1 MRRKR
6 GKKPGLILTV
16 LMAIAALG
24 WWFLQ
29 QSPEFVIAGLAD
41 PMELREL
48 GERGANPRLNQI
60 VYWLHEV
67 EHAGDDPTKVLA
79 VALARVYGSAAQRE
93 LVQAGLLRNLNI
105 AHRLGLLTP
114 EHGNLEQL
122 KQGRSPTITMGP
134 YAGEK
139 TEVDHILP
147 RSLAPELDNEL
158 ANLELTPASLNR
170 QKSNRVNERHLSV
183 AEQFYQAGLLTAE
196 SRERVR
202 AQARLNPSTVA
213 TP

>member
-6 GKKPGLILTV
+6 GKKPGLLFT
-16 LMAIAALG
+16 LLAAIVALG
-24 WWFLQ
+24 WWFIQ

-41 PMELREL
+41 PVELREL

-60 VYWLHEV
+60 VYWLHEA
-67 EHAGDDPTKVLA
+67 ERAGDNPTNVLA
-79 VALARVYGSAAQRE
+79 TALARVYGSAAQRQ
-93 LVQAGLLRNLNI
+93 LVQAGLLRNLSI

-122 KQGRSPTITMGP
+122 QQGRSATITTGP
-134 YAGEK
+134 YAGER

-147 RSLAPELDNEL
+147 RSLAPEVDNEL

-170 QKSNRVNERHLSV
+170 QKSNRVNERHVSV
-183 AEQFYQAGLLTAE
+183 AEQFFQAGLLTAE

-202 AQARLNPSTVA
+202 TQAKSNPGAVA

>member
-1 MRRKR
+1 M
-6 GKKPGLILTV
+6 TV
-16 LMAIAALG
+16 LAALVALG
-24 WWFLQ
+24 WWFVQ

-41 PMELREL
+41 PMEFREL

-114 EHGNLEQL
+114 EHDNLGQL
-122 KQGRSPTITMGP
+122 HQGRSPRITMGP

-147 RSLAPELDNEL
+147 RSLAPEVDNEL

-170 QKSNRVNERHLSV
+170 QKSNRVNERHISV

-202 AQARLNPSTVA
+202 AQARLNPSTMA